1 MRRQDQFPGQ
11 LSDVGRTLAAVRREL
26 RERAANFVPRL
37 RRSDNTTAAT
47 LGTTWAWHDRSGNEV
62 VAEDADAWGLGR
74 PWLPIPMTPALTFT
88 ATSWTTMYRGTWQ
101 VQNPVI
107 LAEYSV
113 AAPASTV
120 AQARLVLD
128 VGGTIT
134 QLGSTTTATAG
145 TEVSA
150 SFTVDPIG
158 HGLAHGN
165 AGSLYIQVQR
175 TSGTGTCTV
184 SNWGLWS
191 RSSS

>member
-11 LSDVGRTLAAVRREL
+11 LNDVGRTLAAVRREMT
-26 RERAANFVPRL
+26 ERAANLVRGL
-37 RRSDNTTAAT
+37 RRSDDTTAAT
-47 LGTTWAWHDRSGNEV
+47 LGSTWSWYDRSGNEIV
-62 VAEDADAWGLGR
+62 SEDPDTFGLGR
-74 PWLPIPMTPALTFT
+74 PWLPIPMSPALTFT
-88 ATSWTTMYRGTWQ
+88 AASWTTMYRGTWQ
-101 VQNPVI
+101 VQNPI
-107 LAEYSV
+107 IFAEYSV
-113 AAPASTV
+113 AAPATTV

-150 SFTVDPIG
+150 SFTVDPIA
-158 HGLAHGN
+158 HGLAHGD

-175 TSGTGTCTV
+175 TSGAGTCTV

-191 RSSS
+191 RSSP